1 VLNKGYHFVSSPS
14 KAYDH
19 TLNGPE
25 NFCVKELS
33 LINQLSI
40 PEKPFLACQGLR
52 EEETHRKPMEKCNS
66 FKKRDAD
73 NI

>member
-1 VLNKGYHFVSSPS
+1 
-14 KAYDH
+14 
-19 TLNGPE
+19 
-25 NFCVKELS
+25 

-52 EEETHRKPMEKCNS
+52 EEETHKKPMEKCNS
-66 FKKRDAD
+66 FKKKDAD